1 MENILEGMK
10 KELQQAESSVEQGK
24 SAVYQAIGVVNYL
37 KAKIAEIEKA
47 EVTDDKAK
55 DKAKEVKDG

>member
-1 MENILEGMK
+1 MENLLEGMK
-10 KELQQAESSVEQGK
+10 KELQQAEANVEQGK
-24 SAVYQAIGVVNYL
+24 AAVYQAIGVVNYL

-55 DKAKEVKDG
+55 YKAKEVKDG

>member
-1 MENILEGMK
+1 MENLLEGMK
-10 KELQQAESSVEQGK
+10 KELQQAEANVEQGK
-24 SAVYQAIGVVNYL
+24 AAVYQAIGVVNYL

-55 DKAKEVKDG
+55 DKAEEVKDG

>member
-1 MENILEGMK
+1 MENLLEGMK
-10 KELQQAESSVEQGK
+10 KELQQAEANVEQGK
-24 SAVYQAIGVVNYL
+24 AAVYQAIGVVNYL

>member
-10 KELQQAESSVEQGK
+10 KELQQAEANVEQGK
-24 SAVYQAIGVVNYL
+24 AAVYQAIGVVNYL